1 MPEKQYPYT
10 GWVLMPSY
18 KPKQETFVREANFF
32 NRDLY
37 GVTEAGKYVSS
48 GEIYASKA
56 DAIAAG
62 RARLDE
68 QHEKLKKMQERVNKR
83 HAALDKAAA
92 E

>member
-1 MPEKQYPYT
+1 MSKQYPYT
-10 GWVLMPSY
+10 GWILMPSY

-62 RARLDE
+62 HAKLDE
-68 QHEKLKKMQERVNKR
+68 QREKLKKMQERIDKR
-83 HAALDKAAA
+83 QAALANAAA